1 MDILLGVLP
10 SVAWG
15 SMILVSMKMGG
26 GPYSQTLGTIIGAL
40 ILSFVQFMIVQPV
53 LTPTLVIV
61 GIVSGLFWSVGQS
74 NQFKSV
80 PYLGVS
86 KSMPISTGMQ
96 LVSTALFGVIV
107 FKEWSTLQT
116 IVLGSI
122 AILLILAGVVL
133 SSLDGKKEGAQSAP
147 GQTKKGVITLII
159 SSLGFLVYV
168 VIARIFNVDAWAA
181 LFPQAIGMLIGG
193 LIITYKH
200 KPFNKYTIRN
210 ILPGLIWASGNMFL
224 FLSQSRLGVAT
235 SFSLSQMGIVISI
248 FGGIVF
254 LGEKK
259 TKRQLFYVSLAS
271 VLIISGGICIGLAK
285 AHA

>member
-133 SSLDGKKEGAQSAP
+133 SSLDGKKKEHKGLQDKR
-147 GQTKKGVITLII
+147 KKEL
-159 SSLGFLVYV
+159 SL
-168 VIARIFNVDAWAA
+168 
-181 LFPQAIGMLIGG
+181 
-193 LIITYKH
+193 
-200 KPFNKYTIRN
+200 
-210 ILPGLIWASGNMFL
+210 
-224 FLSQSRLGVAT
+224 LSFQVLG
-235 SFSLSQMGIVISI
+235 S
-248 FGGIVF
+248 
-254 LGEKK
+254 
-259 TKRQLFYVSLAS
+259 
-271 VLIISGGICIGLAK
+271 
-285 AHA
+285 

>member
-96 LVSTALFGVIV
+96 LVSTALLVLLYLKNGQR
-107 FKEWSTLQT
+107 FKRLY
-116 IVLGSI
+116 LD
-122 AILLILAGVVL
+122 LLR
-133 SSLDGKKEGAQSAP
+133 
-147 GQTKKGVITLII
+147 
-159 SSLGFLVYV
+159 F
-168 VIARIFNVDAWAA
+168 F
-181 LFPQAIGMLIGG
+181 
-193 LIITYKH
+193 
-200 KPFNKYTIRN
+200 
-210 ILPGLIWASGNMFL
+210 
-224 FLSQSRLGVAT
+224 
-235 SFSLSQMGIVISI
+235 
-248 FGGIVF
+248 
-254 LGEKK
+254 
-259 TKRQLFYVSLAS
+259 
-271 VLIISGGICIGLAK
+271 
-285 AHA
+285 